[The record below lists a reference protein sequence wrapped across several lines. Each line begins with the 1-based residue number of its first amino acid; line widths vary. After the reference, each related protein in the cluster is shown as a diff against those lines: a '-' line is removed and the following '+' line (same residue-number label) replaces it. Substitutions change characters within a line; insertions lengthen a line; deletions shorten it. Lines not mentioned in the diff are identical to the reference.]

1 MDSDKDKLHI
11 KIMGLNAIYNSMVE
25 KLMIWNYIESQNIVL
40 SSQFEIWN
48 LKCSNSLRCSNGL

>member
-25 KLMIWNYIESQNIVL
+25 KLMIWNYIES
-40 SSQFEIWN
+40 
-48 LKCSNSLRCSNGL
+48 